1 MSKTKRVTIEI
12 YDEDGV
18 LCESIGGPM
27 DFEEVKSNM
36 LDALKNDGIPVLI
49 VHGKHEAAAPAK
61 EKSIVRA
68 ALEASTP
75 GMKKAL
81 EEAVHS
87 AMHNQAPTPKFE
99 PLLQLRWEFDGVKFD
114 AIGKYDDV
122 MDAQAEFLRGILE
135 E

>member
-49 VHGKHEAAAPAK
+49 VHGKHEAAPAK

-99 PLLQLRWEFDGVKFD
+99 PLLQLRWEFDGIKFD

-122 MDAQAEFLRGILE
+122 MDAQAEFLRGIIAE
-135 E
+135 

>member
-12 YDEDGV
+12 YDEDGT

-49 VHGKHEAAAPAK
+49 VHGKHEK
-61 EKSIVRA
+61 DESKQVIRA
-68 ALEASTP
+68 ALQGNREELA
-75 GMKKAL
+75 KAL
-81 EEAVHS
+81 MDVLHIDNEG
-87 AMHNQAPTPKFE
+87 NQAPAPKFE

>member
-36 LDALKNDGIPVLI
+36 LDALKNDGITVLI

-87 AMHNQAPTPKFE
+87 AMHNQAPAPKFE

-122 MDAQAEFLRGILE
+122 MDAQAEFLRGIIE

>member
-49 VHGKHEAAAPAK
+49 VHGKHEAAPAK

-87 AMHNQAPTPKFE
+87 AMHNQAHTPKFE
-99 PLLQLRWEFDGVKFD
+99 PLLQLRWEFDGIKFD
-114 AIGKYDDV
+114 AVGKYDDV